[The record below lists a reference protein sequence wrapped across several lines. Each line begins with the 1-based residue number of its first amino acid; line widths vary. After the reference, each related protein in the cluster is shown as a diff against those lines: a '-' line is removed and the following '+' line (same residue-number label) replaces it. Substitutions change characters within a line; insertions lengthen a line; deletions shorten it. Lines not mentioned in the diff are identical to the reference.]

1 MKRLLNLS
9 IIFAKKKIKIK
20 MTRIFNFEVPDC
32 KNFTGYKPC
41 YPYSKCYDLG
51 CVDPRPFGVKIL
63 IINLDAMGNVLLTTS
78 ILPAIKRKYP
88 ESSIYWLTLK
98 NTHLLL
104 DNNPYL
110 DEVFVWEP
118 ETWLVLEN
126 MKFDV
131 IMNVDKSRRSAS
143 LTMKLNAKKKL
154 GYGMNEHGQIIP
166 LSESASYDYKL
177 GLDDELK
184 FKLNRK
190 TRQEILCEM
199 FELEYKRDEY
209 VLFLTDEEINFSRE
223 YKSKVGIKESEL
235 VVGFNTGCS
244 PLYPNKKMTIEQHVE
259 LIRRLSRYDGI
270 KLVLLGG
277 PEDTQRN
284 EEIYNRSIKIDGVA
298 GKLINTPTNE
308 GIRRGICYENICDIV
323 ITGDSYGMH
332 LAIALKKFVIAWFGL
347 SSWVEIDLYDRGVKL
362 IPEGLECAPCWKKV
376 CPYNLECIKMIDL
389 DKIEETVVR
398 YKEEVFD
405 KLSKERAF

>member
-1 MKRLLNLS
+1 MKV
-9 IIFAKKKIKIK
+9 FD
-20 MTRIFNFEVPDC
+20 FEIPEC

-41 YPYSKCYDLG
+41 YPYSKCHETG
-51 CVDPRPFGVKIL
+51 CVDPKPFGVKIL

-88 ESSIYWLTLK
+88 ESSVYWLTLK
-98 NTHLLL
+98 NTHHLL

-110 DEVFVWEP
+110 DEVFIWEP

-126 MKFDV
+126 MRFDIV
-131 IMNVDKSRRSAS
+131 MNADKSRRSAS
-143 LTMKLNAKKKL
+143 LTMKLNAGIKL
-154 GYGMNEHGQIIP
+154 GYGINEHGQIIP
-166 LSESASYDYKL
+166 LNKSASYDYQL

-184 FKLNRK
+184 FRKNQK

-209 VLFLTDEEINFSRE
+209 VLVLSEDEKKFTEE
-223 YKSKVGIKESEL
+223 YKRKVGIKDGEL

-259 LIRRLSRYDGI
+259 LIKRLSRYDGI

-277 PEDTQRN
+277 PEDTERN
-284 EEIYNRSIKIDGVA
+284 EEIFNRSVKINGVA

-308 GIRRGICYENICDIV
+308 GIRRGICYENMCDVV

-332 LAIALKKFVIAWFGL
+332 LAIALRKFVIAWFGL
-347 SSWVEIDLYDRGVKL
+347 SSWTEIDLYDRGVKL

-389 DKIEETVVR
+389 DRIERIVVK

-405 KLSKERAF
+405 RLVKKELF

>member
-1 MKRLLNLS
+1 MKINRMQNMK
-9 IIFAKKKIKIK
+9 IFD
-20 MTRIFNFEVPDC
+20 FEIPEC
-32 KNFTGYKPC
+32 RNFTGYRPC
-41 YPYSKCYDLG
+41 YSYTKCHEDG
-51 CVDPRPFGVKIL
+51 CIDPRPFGVKIL
-63 IINLDAMGNVLLTTS
+63 IINLDAMGNVLLATS

-104 DNNPYL
+104 ENDPYL

-118 ETWLVLEN
+118 ETWLILEN
-126 MKFDV
+126 MRFDIV
-131 IMNVDKSRRSAS
+131 MNVDKSRRSAS
-143 LTMKLNAKKKL
+143 FTMKLKANKKL

-166 LSESASYDYKL
+166 LNESSSYDYRL

-184 FKLNRK
+184 FKLNQK
-190 TRQEILCEM
+190 TRQEILFEM

-209 VLFLTDEEINFSRE
+209 VLVLSEEEKKFSQE
-223 YKSKVGIKESEL
+223 YKRKVGIKDDEL

-259 LIRRLSRYDGI
+259 LISRLSKYDRI

-277 PEDTQRN
+277 PEDTERN
-284 EEIYNRSIKIDGVA
+284 EEIFKRSIQIDGVA
-298 GKLINTPTNE
+298 GKLISTPTVE
-308 GIRRGICYENICDIV
+308 GIRRGICYENICDVV

-332 LAIALKKFVIAWFGL
+332 LAIALRKFVIAWFGL
-347 SSWVEIDLYDRGVKL
+347 SSWTEIDLYDRGVKL

-376 CPYNLECIKMIDL
+376 CPYNLECIEMIDL
-389 DKIEETVVR
+389 DKIEKIVLE
-398 YKEEVFD
+398 YKERVFV
-405 KLSKERAF
+405 

>member
-1 MKRLLNLS
+1 
-9 IIFAKKKIKIK
+9 
-20 MTRIFNFEVPDC
+20 
-32 KNFTGYKPC
+32 
-41 YPYSKCYDLG
+41 
-51 CVDPRPFGVKIL
+51 
-63 IINLDAMGNVLLTTS
+63 LTTS

-98 NTHLLL
+98 NTHRLL

-110 DEVFVWEP
+110 DEVLTWDP
-118 ETWLVLEN
+118 ETWLILEN
-126 MKFDV
+126 IKFDIV
-131 IMNVDKSRRSAS
+131 MNVDKSRRSAS
-143 LTMKLNAKKKL
+143 LTMKLNADKKL

-166 LSESASYDYKL
+166 LNQSASYDYRL

-184 FKLNRK
+184 FKLNQK

-209 VLFLTDEEINFSRE
+209 VLVLTDEEREFSEE
-223 YKSKVGIKESEL
+223 YKRRVGIKEGEL

-259 LIRRLSRYDGI
+259 LIKRLSKYDDI

-277 PEDTQRN
+277 PEDTERN
-284 EEIYNRSIKIDGVA
+284 EEIFRRSIQIDGVA
-298 GKLINTPTNE
+298 GKLINTPTTE
-308 GIRRGICYENICDIV
+308 GIRRGICYENICDVV

-332 LAIALKKFVIAWFGL
+332 LAIALKKFTIAWFGL
-347 SSWVEIDLYDRGVKL
+347 SSWTEIDLYDRGVKL

-376 CPYNLECIKMIDL
+376 CPYNLECIQMIDL
-389 DKIEETVVR
+389 DRIEKIVLE
-398 YKEEVFD
+398 YKEKIFA
-405 KLSKERAF
+405 RT

>member
-1 MKRLLNLS
+1 MK
-9 IIFAKKKIKIK
+9 IFD
-20 MTRIFNFEVPDC
+20 FEIPEC

-41 YPYSKCYDLG
+41 YPYSKCYEQG
-51 CVDPRPFGVKIL
+51 CIDPKPFGVKIL

-88 ESSIYWLTLK
+88 QSTIYWLTLK

-104 DNNPYL
+104 ENNPYL
-110 DEVFVWEP
+110 DEVFVWDP

-126 MKFDV
+126 MKFDI
-131 IMNVDKSRRSAS
+131 IMNVDKSRRATA
-143 LTMKLNAKKKL
+143 LTMKLKADKKL

-184 FKLNRK
+184 FRRNQK

-199 FELEYKRDEY
+199 FELDYKRDEY
-209 VLFLTDEEINFSRE
+209 VLVLSEEEKKFSEE
-223 YKSKVGIKESEL
+223 YKKKVGIKSGEL

-259 LIRRLSRYDGI
+259 LIRRFSKYDDL

-277 PEDTQRN
+277 PEDTKRN
-284 EEIYNRSIKIDGVA
+284 EEIFNRAIQIDGVA
-298 GKLINTPTNE
+298 GKLINTPTTE
-308 GIRRGICYENICDIV
+308 GIRRGICYENICDVV

-389 DKIEETVVR
+389 DKIEQVVLSYR
-398 YKEEVFD
+398 KEFLDARAERNKVE
-405 KLSKERAF
+405 KVSKI

>member
-1 MKRLLNLS
+1 MK
-9 IIFAKKKIKIK
+9 IFD
-20 MTRIFNFEVPDC
+20 FEIPEC

-41 YPYSKCYDLG
+41 YPYSKCYEQG
-51 CVDPRPFGVKIL
+51 CIDPKPFGVKIL

-88 ESSIYWLTLK
+88 QSTIYWLTLK

-104 DNNPYL
+104 ENNPYL
-110 DEVFVWEP
+110 DEVFVWDP

-126 MKFDV
+126 MKFDI
-131 IMNVDKSRRSAS
+131 IMNVDKSRRATA
-143 LTMKLNAKKKL
+143 LTMKLKADKKL

-184 FKLNRK
+184 FRRNQK

-199 FELEYKRDEY
+199 FELDYKRDEY
-209 VLFLTDEEINFSRE
+209 VLVLSEEEKKFSEE
-223 YKSKVGIKESEL
+223 YKKKVGIKSGEL

-259 LIRRLSRYDGI
+259 LIKRFSKYDDL

-277 PEDTQRN
+277 PEDTKRN
-284 EEIYNRSIKIDGVA
+284 EEIFNRAIQIDGVA
-298 GKLINTPTNE
+298 GKLINTPTTE
-308 GIRRGICYENICDIV
+308 GIRRGICYENICDVV

-389 DKIEETVVR
+389 DKIEQVVLSYR
-398 YKEEVFD
+398 KEFLDARAERNKVE
-405 KLSKERAF
+405 KVSKI

>member
-1 MKRLLNLS
+1 MK
-9 IIFAKKKIKIK
+9 
-20 MTRIFNFEVPDC
+20 IFNFEIPEC

-41 YPYSKCYDLG
+41 YSYAKCHEDG

-78 ILPAIKRKYP
+78 ILPAIKRRYP

-98 NTHLLL
+98 NTHLILE
-104 DNNPYL
+104 NNPYL
-110 DEVFVWEP
+110 DEVFVWGP
-118 ETWLVLEN
+118 ETWLILEN
-126 MKFDV
+126 MKFDIV
-131 IMNVDKSRRSAS
+131 MNVDKSRRSAA
-143 LTMKLNAKKKL
+143 LTMKLKADKKL

-166 LSESASYDYKL
+166 LSESASYDYRL

-184 FKLNRK
+184 FRLNQK

-209 VLFLTDEEINFSRE
+209 VLVLSEEEKNFSRE
-223 YKSKVGIKESEL
+223 YKRKVGIREDEL

-259 LIRRLSRYDGI
+259 LISRLSKYDGI

-277 PEDTQRN
+277 PEDTERN
-284 EEIYNRSIKIDGVA
+284 EEIFKRSIQIDGVA
-298 GKLINTPTNE
+298 EKLVNTPTTE
-308 GIRRGICYENICDIV
+308 GIRRGICYENICDV
-323 ITGDSYGMH
+323 VVTGDSYGMH
-332 LAIALKKFVIAWFGL
+332 LAIALRKFVVAWFGL
-347 SSWVEIDLYDRGVKL
+347 SPWTEIDLYDRGVKL
-362 IPEGLECAPCWKKV
+362 IPEGLKCAPCLKKV

-389 DKIEETVVR
+389 DKIEKIVLE
-398 YKEEVFD
+398 YKEKALYKFEKF
-405 KLSKERAF
+405 SKF

>member
-1 MKRLLNLS
+1 MSNDGKLIKPGIMK
-9 IIFAKKKIKIK
+9 A
-20 MTRIFNFEVPDC
+20 FNFEIPEC

-41 YPYSKCYDLG
+41 YSYVKCHENG
-51 CVDPRPFGVKIL
+51 CVDPKPFGVKIL
-63 IINLDAMGNVLLTTS
+63 IVNLDAMGNVLLTTS

-104 DNNPYL
+104 ENNPYL

-118 ETWLVLEN
+118 ETWLILEN

-131 IMNVDKSRRSAS
+131 VMNVDKSRRSAS
-143 LTMKLNAKKKL
+143 FAMKLKADKKL

-166 LSESASYDYKL
+166 LNESASYDYRL

-184 FKLNRK
+184 FKLNQK

-209 VLFLTDEEINFSRE
+209 VLVLSEEEKKFSQE
-223 YKSKVGIKESEL
+223 YKKKVGIRDDEL
-235 VVGFNTGCS
+235 VVGFNTGSS

-259 LIRRLSRYDGI
+259 LISRLSKYDGI

-277 PEDTQRN
+277 PEDTERN
-284 EEIYNRSIKIDGVA
+284 EEIFRRSIRIDGVA
-298 GKLINTPTNE
+298 GKLINTPTTE
-308 GIRRGICYENICDIV
+308 GIRRGICYENICDVV

-332 LAIALKKFVIAWFGL
+332 LAIALRKFVIAWFGL
-347 SSWVEIDLYDRGVKL
+347 SSWTEIDLYDRGVKL

-389 DKIEETVVR
+389 DKIEKIVLE
-398 YKEEVFD
+398 Y
-405 KLSKERAF
+405 KERAFV